1 MLFLLRK
8 FANSSQSIRH
18 YSKSNSIIGN
28 RCYVEKIALTDDGKT
43 FVAWHPRAESEF
55 PYEHTLPVP
64 TVKEQNRSAV
74 LKSSAVEMA
83 MKAFHTKK
91 PALARRELARITF
104 TSVHPWFPRARD
116 KKAKKTPMDR
126 EYL

>member
-1 MLFLLRK
+1 MFSLLRK
-8 FANSSQSIRH
+8 FAKPSQTIRY

-28 RCYVEKIALTDDGKT
+28 RCYVEKIALTDDGKM
-43 FVAWHPRAESEF
+43 FVAWHPKAEF

-74 LKSSAVEMA
+74 LKNSAIETA
-83 MKAFHTKK
+83 MKAFHSKK
-91 PALARRELARITF
+91 PELARRQLAGITF